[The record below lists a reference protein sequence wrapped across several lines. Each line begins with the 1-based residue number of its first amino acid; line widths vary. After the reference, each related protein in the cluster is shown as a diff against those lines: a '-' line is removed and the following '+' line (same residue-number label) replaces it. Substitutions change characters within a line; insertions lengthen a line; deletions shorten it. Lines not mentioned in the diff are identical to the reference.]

1 MIKKVKEMDY
11 LYGYGYVALKLVI
24 GLAVFLLVLR
34 TSGRGSLS
42 QMTPTD
48 LISNFVMGGIIGG
61 VIYNPKITV
70 IQLLIVLLIWQLLV
84 IGLNFLR
91 RHSVFFHRLVAG
103 GDVALVLDG
112 KYQMDEIKRLNI
124 DVNDFATMLRIKGCS
139 LHEVAFARLESNGSL
154 SVIKKEEGKN
164 STILVKNGNIVE
176 GSLEEI
182 GKTETWLK
190 QQLKKQKA
198 DIDNVYAAEWYE
210 EKASNGKIRSGLFVV
225 QGTTM

>member
-1 MIKKVKEMDY
+1 MSY
-11 LYGYGYVALKLVI
+11 LFGYGYVALKLFV

-70 IQLLIVLLIWQLLV
+70 VQLLIVLIIWQLLV
-84 IGLNFLR
+84 IGLNYLR
-91 RHSVFFHRLVAG
+91 RHSVFFHNLVAG

-112 KYQMDEIKRLNI
+112 KFQMDEIKRLNI
-124 DVNDFATMLRIKGCS
+124 DVNDFSTMLRIQGCA

-154 SVIKKEEGKN
+154 SVIRKEEGKN
-164 STILVKNGNIVE
+164 STLLVKNGRVVE

-182 GKTETWLK
+182 DKSEAWLEE
-190 QQLKKQKA
+190 QLKKKKVKLEN
-198 DIDNVYAAEWYE
+198 IYAAEWYE
-210 EKASNGKIRSGLFVV
+210 EKSRNGRMRSGLFIVKNA
-225 QGTTM
+225 TS

>member
-1 MIKKVKEMDY
+1 MDY
-11 LYGYGYVALKLVI
+11 LFGYGYVALKLFI

-70 IQLLIVLLIWQLLV
+70 IQLLIVLIIWQLLV
-84 IGLNFLR
+84 IGLNYLR
-91 RHSVFFHRLVAG
+91 RHSVFFHNLVAG

-112 KYQMDEIKRLNI
+112 KFQMDEIKRLNI
-124 DVNDFATMLRIKGCS
+124 DVNDFATMLRIKGCA

-154 SVIKKEEGKN
+154 SVIRKEEGKN
-164 STILVKNGNIVE
+164 ATLVVKNGSIVD
-176 GSLEEI
+176 GSLDEI
-182 GKTETWLK
+182 GKDEAWLEE
-190 QQLKKQKA
+190 QLKKKKVSLD
-198 DIDNVYAAEWYE
+198 DIYAAEWYE
-210 EKASNGKIRSGLFVV
+210 EKSRNGRTRTGLFIVK
-225 QGTTM
+225 GTTS

>member
-1 MIKKVKEMDY
+1 MTY
-11 LYGYGYVALKLVI
+11 LYGYSYVALKLMI
-24 GLAVFLLVLR
+24 GMAVFLLVLR

-42 QMTPTD
+42 QMTPID
-48 LISNFVMGGIIGG
+48 LISNFVLGGIIGG
-61 VIYNPKITV
+61 VIYNPDITV
-70 IQLLIVLLIWQLLV
+70 IELLIVLLMWEVLV
-84 IGLNFLR
+84 ISLNFLR
-91 RHSVFFHRLVAG
+91 RHSVFFHRVIAG

-164 STILVKNGNIVE
+164 STILIKNGDVVE

-182 GKTETWLK
+182 GKTETWLN
-190 QQLKKQKA
+190 QQLKKQKTNM
-198 DIDNVYAAEWYE
+198 DDVYAAEWYE
-210 EKASNGKIRSGLFVV
+210 EKTSSGKTRSGLFIVK
-225 QGTTM
+225 GTTM

>member
-1 MIKKVKEMDY
+1 MDY
-11 LYGYGYVALKLVI
+11 LLGYGYVALKLFV

-70 IQLLIVLLIWQLLV
+70 IQLLIVLIIWQLLV

-91 RHSVFFHRLVAG
+91 RHSVFVHRLVAG

-124 DVNDFATMLRIKGCS
+124 DVNDFATMLRIKGCA
-139 LHEVAFARLESNGSL
+139 LHEVAFARLESNGDL
-154 SVIKKEEGKN
+154 SVIRKEEGKN
-164 STILVKNGNIVE
+164 STLVIKNGSIVN

-182 GKTETWLK
+182 GKSETWLEE
-190 QQLKKQKA
+190 QLKKKKVS
-198 DIDNVYAAEWYE
+198 IDKIYAAEWYE
-210 EKASNGKIRSGLFVV
+210 EKSRNGRMRSGLFIV
-225 QGTTM
+225 

>member
-1 MIKKVKEMDY
+1 MMTY
-11 LYGYGYVALKLVI
+11 LYGYSYVALKLMI
-24 GLAVFLLVLR
+24 GMAVFLLVLR

-42 QMTPTD
+42 QMTPID
-48 LISNFVMGGIIGG
+48 LISNFVLGGIIGG
-61 VIYNPKITV
+61 VIYNPDITV
-70 IQLLIVLLIWQLLV
+70 VELLIVLLMWEVLV
-84 IGLNFLR
+84 ISLNFLR
-91 RHSVFFHRLVAG
+91 RHSVFFHRVIAG

-164 STILVKNGNIVE
+164 STILIKNGDVVE

-182 GKTETWLK
+182 GKTETWLN
-190 QQLKKQKA
+190 QQLKKQKTNMD
-198 DIDNVYAAEWYE
+198 DIYAAEWYE
-210 EKASNGKIRSGLFVV
+210 EKTPSGKTRSGLFIVK
-225 QGTTM
+225 GTTM

>member
-1 MIKKVKEMDY
+1 MSY
-11 LYGYGYVALKLVI
+11 LFGYGYVALKLFV

-70 IQLLIVLLIWQLLV
+70 IQLLIVLIIWQLLV
-84 IGLNFLR
+84 IGLNYLR
-91 RHSVFFHRLVAG
+91 RHSVFFHNLVAG

-112 KYQMDEIKRLNI
+112 KFQMDEIKRLNI
-124 DVNDFATMLRIKGCS
+124 DVNDFSTMLRIQGCA

-154 SVIKKEEGKN
+154 SVIRKEEGKN
-164 STILVKNGNIVE
+164 STLLVKNGRVVE

-182 GKTETWLK
+182 DKSEVWLEE
-190 QQLKKQKA
+190 QLKKKKVKLEN
-198 DIDNVYAAEWYE
+198 IYAAEWYE
-210 EKASNGKIRSGLFVV
+210 EKSRNGRMRSGLFIVKNA
-225 QGTTM
+225 TS

>member
-1 MIKKVKEMDY
+1 MTY
-11 LYGYGYVALKLVI
+11 LYGYSYVALKLMI
-24 GLAVFLLVLR
+24 GMAVFLLVLR

-42 QMTPTD
+42 QMTPID
-48 LISNFVMGGIIGG
+48 LISNFVLGGIIGG
-61 VIYNPKITV
+61 VIYNPDITV
-70 IQLLIVLLIWQLLV
+70 VELLIVLLMWEVLV
-84 IGLNFLR
+84 ISLNFLR
-91 RHSVFFHRLVAG
+91 RHSVFFHRVIAG

-164 STILVKNGNIVE
+164 STILIKNGDVVE

-182 GKTETWLK
+182 GKTETWLN
-190 QQLKKQKA
+190 QQLKKQKTNM
-198 DIDNVYAAEWYE
+198 DDVYAAEWYE
-210 EKASNGKIRSGLFVV
+210 EKTSSGKTRSGLFIVK
-225 QGTTM
+225 GTTM

>member
-1 MIKKVKEMDY
+1 MMTY
-11 LYGYGYVALKLVI
+11 LYGYSYVALKLMI
-24 GLAVFLLVLR
+24 GMAVFLLVLR

-42 QMTPTD
+42 QMTPID
-48 LISNFVMGGIIGG
+48 LISNFVLGGIIGG
-61 VIYNPKITV
+61 VIYNPDITV
-70 IQLLIVLLIWQLLV
+70 VELLIVLLMWEVLV
-84 IGLNFLR
+84 ISLNFLR
-91 RHSVFFHRLVAG
+91 RHSVFFHRVIAG

-164 STILVKNGNIVE
+164 STILIKNGDVVE

-182 GKTETWLK
+182 GKTETWLN
-190 QQLKKQKA
+190 QQLKKQKTNM
-198 DIDNVYAAEWYE
+198 DDVYAAEWYE
-210 EKASNGKIRSGLFVV
+210 EKTSSGKTRSGLFIVK
-225 QGTTM
+225 GTTM

>member
-1 MIKKVKEMDY
+1 MTY
-11 LYGYGYVALKLVI
+11 LYGYSYVALKLMI
-24 GLAVFLLVLR
+24 GMAVFLLVLR

-42 QMTPTD
+42 QMTPID
-48 LISNFVMGGIIGG
+48 LISNFVLGGIIGG
-61 VIYNPKITV
+61 VIYNPDITV
-70 IQLLIVLLIWQLLV
+70 VELLIVLLMWEVLV
-84 IGLNFLR
+84 ISLNFLR
-91 RHSVFFHRLVAG
+91 RHSVFFHRVIAG

-164 STILVKNGNIVE
+164 STILIKNGDVVE

-182 GKTETWLK
+182 GKTETWLN
-190 QQLKKQKA
+190 QQLKKQKTSM
-198 DIDNVYAAEWYE
+198 DDVYAAEWYE
-210 EKASNGKIRSGLFVV
+210 EKTSSGKTRSGLFIVK
-225 QGTTM
+225 GTTM

>member
-1 MIKKVKEMDY
+1 MIGM
-11 LYGYGYVALKLVI
+11 
-24 GLAVFLLVLR
+24 AVFLLVLR

-42 QMTPTD
+42 QMTPID
-48 LISNFVMGGIIGG
+48 LISNFVLGGIIGG
-61 VIYNPKITV
+61 VIYNPDITV
-70 IQLLIVLLIWQLLV
+70 VELLIVLLMWEVLV
-84 IGLNFLR
+84 ISLNFLR
-91 RHSVFFHRLVAG
+91 RHSVFFHRVIAG

-164 STILVKNGNIVE
+164 STILIKNGDVVE

-182 GKTETWLK
+182 GKTETWLN
-190 QQLKKQKA
+190 QQLKKQKTNM
-198 DIDNVYAAEWYE
+198 DDVYAAEWYE
-210 EKASNGKIRSGLFVV
+210 EKTSSGKTRSGLFIVK
-225 QGTTM
+225 GTTM

>member
-1 MIKKVKEMDY
+1 MMTY
-11 LYGYGYVALKLVI
+11 LYGYSYVALKLMI
-24 GLAVFLLVLR
+24 GMAVFLLVLR

-42 QMTPTD
+42 QMTPID
-48 LISNFVMGGIIGG
+48 LISNFVLGGIIGG
-61 VIYNPKITV
+61 VIYNPDITV
-70 IQLLIVLLIWQLLV
+70 IELLIVLLMWEVLV
-84 IGLNFLR
+84 ISLNFLR
-91 RHSVFFHRLVAG
+91 RHSVFFHRVIAG

-164 STILVKNGNIVE
+164 STILIKNGDVVE

-182 GKTETWLK
+182 GKTETWLN
-190 QQLKKQKA
+190 QQLKKQKTNM
-198 DIDNVYAAEWYE
+198 DDVYAAEWYE
-210 EKASNGKIRSGLFVV
+210 EKTSSGKTRSGLFIVK
-225 QGTTM
+225 GTTM